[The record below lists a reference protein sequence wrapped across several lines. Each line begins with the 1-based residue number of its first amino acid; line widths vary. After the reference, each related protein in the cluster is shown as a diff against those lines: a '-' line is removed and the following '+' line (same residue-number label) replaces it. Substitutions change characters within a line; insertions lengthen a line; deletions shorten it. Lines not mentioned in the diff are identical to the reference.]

1 MGLFDKIGGFVSK
14 AFNAVQSGAKA
25 VGNVAGKVAD
35 VAKGATS
42 IGQKILNFV
51 SKPMSEVLAPVKEK
65 VGGFLDKL
73 PFGLGNML
81 KPLAEK
87 AFDKAASWL
96 SGPANAVA
104 AFIGKALPTVQ
115 KVADFAEQLRAV
127 SDKVGGLQNPIAQ
140 SNFQNQMAYA
150 HAQHVA

>member
-1 MGLFDKIGGFVSK
+1 MGLFDKIGSFVSK
-14 AFNAVQSGAKA
+14 AFTAVQSGAKT
-25 VGNVAGKVAD
+25 VSNVAGKVAD
-35 VAKGATS
+35 IAKGATS
-42 IGQKILNFV
+42 IGEKILNFV
-51 SKPMSEVLAPVKEK
+51 SKPMSEVLAPVKQK

-81 KPLAEK
+81 KPLADK

-104 AFIGKALPTVQ
+104 GFIGKALPTVK
-115 KVADFAEQLRAV
+115 KVADFAEQLRAT
-127 SDKVGGLQNPIAQ
+127 SDKVGGLQNPLALH
-140 SNFQNQMAYA
+140 NFQNQMAFS